1 MISDVIQKRTLLTL
15 AIALALHL
23 LFFFWVQNQER
34 TLEVP
39 ITAERISTQ
48 IGLAETPQPQ
58 TPPTPRAKPKP
69 TRKLVTQKSPP
80 VPKKALTTQASQE
93 LAVPKPE
100 KMTPPVPAA
109 TPIQAAKT
117 EMPQRG
123 GASEKAVQTDIQKY
137 INGVVRRIDRKKR
150 YPRMAKE
157 KGEQGTVRVKMTL
170 GREGQLLHYRVVQ
183 KPPFERLSQATL
195 ASIQAATPFPPL
207 PKTYPRSKIT
217 IEVPVRFRL
226 ANRY

>member
-1 MISDVIQKRTLLTL
+1 MITEIIQKRTLLTL
-15 AIALALHL
+15 GFAFVLHL
-23 LFFFWVQNQER
+23 LLLFWVQNQEVI
-34 TLEVP
+34 LEVP
-39 ITAERISTQ
+39 ITAEIISTQ
-48 IGLAETPQPQ
+48 IGLAETPRPSTPPAPQ
-58 TPPTPRAKPKP
+58 TKPEP
-69 TRKLVTQKSPP
+69 TRKVVKQKSPP
-80 VPKKALTTQASQE
+80 IPKKIMTSQVPKE

-100 KMTPPVPAA
+100 KIAPPVPAA
-109 TPIQAAKT
+109 APVQAA
-117 EMPQRG
+117 MPKVQQRG
-123 GASEKAVQTDIQKY
+123 GASEKAVQTDIRKY
-137 INGVVRRIDRKKR
+137 INQVVRRIDRKKR

-157 KGEQGTVRVKMTL
+157 NGEQGTVRVKMTL